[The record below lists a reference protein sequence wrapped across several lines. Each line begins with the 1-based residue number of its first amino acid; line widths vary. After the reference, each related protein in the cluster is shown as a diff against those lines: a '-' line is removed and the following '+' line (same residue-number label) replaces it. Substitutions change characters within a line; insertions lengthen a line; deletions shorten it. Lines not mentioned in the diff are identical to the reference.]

1 MKSTKTITNRLL
13 IKLSITF
20 FLLVV
25 LMGASYVITSVYFTE
40 RHFKETAQKL
50 NASLAQDLI
59 DEKFQNASPF
69 LEDGS
74 INKPLF
80 GDLMHD
86 MMAVNR
92 SIEVYLLSDHGEVL
106 YSVVLDHTN
115 PNEPA
120 KKVDLEPINEFLAA
134 KGNSFV
140 CGDDPRNPEE
150 PNIFSVAPFEVDG
163 KSGFIYIILAGKEL
177 AAVNDSLFSSY
188 FMKLGLGA
196 ATLATI
202 FALLIGLLSIW
213 FLTKNLRE
221 ITQTVKR
228 FEEGDLSIRIE
239 NPDRSDL
246 SVLATNFNSM
256 ADKIVENMDKM
267 KSVDSLRRELI
278 ANVSHDLRTPLSILK
293 GYVETMQMKADT
305 LADEERDRYLNI
317 IHDSS
322 DKLTKLVGQLFEYS
336 KLEAKQVKPNKEP
349 FSITDLAQDLV
360 ANYQVIGEKNKI
372 QVACNAEKDTPL
384 VFADISLV
392 ERAIQNLMDNA
403 LKFTPENGKVTL
415 HVSASDDSVA
425 VKVTDTGIGIKE
437 SEQSQIFD
445 RYRQAKK
452 GNEKQGIGLG
462 LAIVKKIVELHNTKI
477 QIVSKPNEGSSFQ
490 FWLPSYVAGNAV

>member
-1 MKSTKTITNRLL
+1 MKKNKTITNRLL
-13 IKLSITF
+13 IKLSLTF
-20 FLLVV
+20 FFLVV
-25 LMGASYVITSVYFTE
+25 LMGTSYVLTSVYFTE

-59 DEKFQNASPF
+59 NEKFQNASPF

-92 SIEVYLLSDHGEVL
+92 SIEVYLLNDLGEVL
-106 YSVVLDHTN
+106 YSVVLDHDK
-115 PNEPA
+115 PNEPI
-120 KKVDLEPINEFLAA
+120 KKVDLEPIKEFLEA
-134 KGNSFV
+134 KGNTFV
-140 CGDDPRNPEE
+140 CGDDPRNPTV
-150 PNIFSVAPFEVDG
+150 PNIFSAAPFQAEG
-163 KSGFIYIILAGKEL
+163 KSGYVYIILSGKEL
-177 AAVNDSLFSSY
+177 AAVTDSLFNSY
-188 FMKLGLGA
+188 FMQLGLGA

-221 ITQTVKR
+221 IIETVKR

-239 NPDRSDL
+239 NPDNSDL
-246 SVLATNFNSM
+246 SVLASNFNSM

-267 KSVDSLRRELI
+267 KSVDNLRRELI
-278 ANVSHDLRTPLSILK
+278 ANVSHDLRTPLAILK
-293 GYVETMQMKADT
+293 GYVETMQMKADILT
-305 LADEERDRYLNI
+305 DEERDKYLNI
-317 IHDSS
+317 LHDSS
-322 DKLTKLVGQLFEYS
+322 DKLTKLVSQLFEYS
-336 KLEAKQVKPNKEP
+336 KLEAKQVSPNKEP
-349 FSITDLAQDLV
+349 FSITDLALDLV
-360 ANYQVIGEKNKI
+360 AKYQLIGEKNK
-372 QVACNAEKDTPL
+372 VRVECNAEKGTPL

-415 HVSASDDSVA
+415 HVSESETNVII
-425 VKVTDTGIGIKE
+425 KVSDTGIGIKE

-452 GNEKQGIGLG
+452 SNKKEGVGLG
-462 LAIVKKIVELHNTKI
+462 LAIVKKIVELHNTSI
-477 QIVSKPNEGSSFQ
+477 QIESKPNEGSSFQ
-490 FWLPSYVAGNAV
+490 FWLPSYVG